1 MSCATPEGSPRRL
14 EPASPQT
21 PGSSGSRSN
30 SRARILSG
38 GLWRSAGSLVIDE
51 AESGEW
57 CARSDEPNRCT
68 LPRCVCAA
76 HVQRTGSPCVCVCV
90 HMRVH
95 WYTPH
100 RMSLAPHLPQ
110 SHARGS
116 GALWKHTG
124 PVHAP
129 LGTAGIFERLFFR
142 LNEEQQVLVYYSDD
156 HRLNASRNRPLG
168 TIPLSGGA
176 VSVFDAQP
184 DHAFCFVLDVPS
196 PPAKRSSYLLAG
208 DSQAERVQWMAAL
221 SRHGVL
227 PRMPQRARTLDQ
239 QTPGRARSRGRN

>member
-1 MSCATPEGSPRRL
+1 
-14 EPASPQT
+14 
-21 PGSSGSRSN
+21 
-30 SRARILSG
+30 
-38 GLWRSAGSLVIDE
+38 
-51 AESGEW
+51 
-57 CARSDEPNRCT
+57 
-68 LPRCVCAA
+68 
-76 HVQRTGSPCVCVCV
+76 
-90 HMRVH
+90 MRVH
-95 WYTPH
+95 WYTPPH

-239 QTPGRARSRGRN
+239 QTPGRA